1 MGSTQGGT
9 IRVMSND
16 AGGTPASPA
25 GAAPSLGD
33 AAARQRDRTW
43 TARLIVGGVAL
54 IVAVIF
60 AVQNSERV
68 ETTFLFWE
76 ATTRL
81 WVVIVLSLALGA
93 LLGQVVPALV
103 RRRRQ

>member
-16 AGGTPASPA
+16 AGGTS
-25 GAAPSLGD
+25 GTSVGGAPSLAE
-33 AAARQRDRTW
+33 AAAQERDRTW

-54 IVAVIF
+54 ILAVIF

-68 ETTFLFWE
+68 ETTFYFWE

-81 WVVIVLSLALGA
+81 WVVIVVSLALGA
-93 LLGQVVPALV
+93 LLGQVVPALIRH
-103 RRRRQ
+103 RRR